1 MGYLFVSYSRWDR
14 KENPVIDRLL
24 NDLRTA
30 GVNLWLVPD
39 DVPPGADWKQAKPEG
54 LKGADGVLF
63 LFGRPLSKTKLI
75 ADELQ
80 TAKESGLPIYVVVIN
95 ERGMR
100 ELPEHADLFKGMTI
114 LSVRNDYDAS
124 LRKLID
130 TLPASDKR
138 EVIRAVNEVAIKPQS
153 RGYIFISYT
162 EEDTPFVERLR
173 SFLAEKG
180 YGYWDYQDSDR
191 NYHTQLFLELEDVI
205 ENASAT
211 LSVLSPDWKKSPWT
225 AKEYLFSEQVGT
237 PVFLLMARMMEP
249 TLVIAGV
256 PYIDFTTNEAK
267 GFERL
272 DRELRR
278 KGLI

>member
-14 KENPVIDRLL
+14 KENPVVDRLL

-39 DVPPGADWKQAKPEG
+39 DVPPGVDWKQAKPQG

-75 ADELQ
+75 ADEIR
-80 TAKESGLPIYVVVIN
+80 TAQQSGLPVYVVVIN

-100 ELPEHADLFKGMTI
+100 EVPHHADQFKGMPI
-114 LSVRNDYDAS
+114 IPIQDDYEAG

-130 TLPASDKR
+130 ALPPSDKR
-138 EVIRAVNEVAIKPQS
+138 DVVRSVNEIASKPQS

-162 EEDTPFVERLR
+162 EEDTPFVVRLR
-173 SFLAEKG
+173 EFLAEKG